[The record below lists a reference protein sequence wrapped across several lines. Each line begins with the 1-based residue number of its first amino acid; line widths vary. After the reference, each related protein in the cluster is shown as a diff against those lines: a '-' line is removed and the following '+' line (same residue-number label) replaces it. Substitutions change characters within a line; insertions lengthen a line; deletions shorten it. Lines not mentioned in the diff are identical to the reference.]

1 MNDMSNQGQFRTFPV
16 DSASD
21 FPAATPPAPPVSAPR
36 PASYVGNTAI
46 HSENAAQPI
55 GVVLE
60 IAGSSSHIALDLE
73 RLNECAADPDPS
85 IALAGQVG
93 SQIKIRVGE
102 GWLLASVRTQKKDGR
117 NNIGIIAGIDFLGEG
132 EEEKLTGRIHSFRR
146 GVTRYPIPGS
156 LIYPATNADLR
167 QIYASDGRS
176 SIQIGTVFPPR
187 IFARASI
194 STRCSAS
201 TSPCWVR
208 PARASR
214 PRRR

>member
-73 RLNECAADPDPS
+73 RRLLSRLD
-85 IALAGQVG
+85 AG
-93 SQIKIRVGE
+93 E
-102 GWLLASVRTQKKDGR
+102 
-117 NNIGIIAGIDFLGEG
+117 
-132 EEEKLTGRIHSFRR
+132 
-146 GVTRYPIPGS
+146 
-156 LIYPATNADLR
+156 
-167 QIYASDGRS
+167 
-176 SIQIGTVFPPR
+176 
-187 IFARASI
+187 RASLDALLDKLGDGVAHLADDI
-194 STRCSAS
+194 G
-201 TSPCWVR
+201 
-208 PARASR
+208 
-214 PRRR
+214 